1 MNETVN
7 MEIKHAAQDTD
18 KELRKFVN
26 KSPYKASYFEQFRAV
41 LKRSFLSMLKE
52 PTLMQARIVL
62 TVVSIYL
69 KFKSVEF
76 SISSQKHLLYLCTSV
91 VVYQSAGTMVRPSTT
106 ISTIHKQLCQFSRS
120 DIL

>member
-1 MNETVN
+1 MNETIN

-18 KELRKFVN
+18 KKLRKFVN

-62 TVVSIYL
+62 TVVSIYF

-76 SISSQKHLLYLCTSV
+76 SKI
-91 VVYQSAGTMVRPSTT
+91 
-106 ISTIHKQLCQFSRS
+106 
-120 DIL
+120 